1 MKTILIAD
9 DDKNIR
15 ELIKYPLIEKGYQVI
30 EAANGERA
38 LVLAEQHLPD
48 LVVVDIMMPIKDGY
62 QVAKTIRSERDIP
75 IIMLTAK
82 GELANKAQGFEA
94 GIDDYMTKPFAIEEL
109 LFRIKALFRRYD
121 LSHETTVT
129 VGNLV
134 IDRRTY
140 GVTHHQTDI
149 FLPLKEFELLY
160 ELASDPGRV
169 YTREDLISRIWGA
182 TYEGND
188 RTVDVHIKRLREHLG
203 TDTAVTIVTIRGLGY
218 KLEVEA

>member
-15 ELIKYPLIEKGYQVI
+15 ELIKYPLIETGYDVI
-30 EAANGERA
+30 EAVNGEQA
-38 LVLAEQHLPD
+38 LALAEQQLPD
-48 LVVVDIMMPIKDGY
+48 LVVIDIMMPLKDGY
-62 QVAKTIRSERDIP
+62 EVARTIRAERDIP
-75 IIMLTAK
+75 LIMLTAK
-82 GELANKAQGFEA
+82 GELANKAEGFLA
-94 GIDDYMTKPFAIEEL
+94 GIDDYMTKPFATAEL

-121 LSHETTVT
+121 LSHETTVE

-140 GVTHHQTDI
+140 AVTHQQTDI

-160 ELASDPGRV
+160 ELASHPGWV

-182 TYEGND
+182 AYEGND

-203 TDTAVTIVTIRGLGY
+203 ENTAVAIVTMRGLGY
-218 KLEVEA
+218 KLEVIV